1 MMRFENARV
10 ALQHAKT
17 FHQQLGDFYHSL
29 SPQVTQPKAKLL
41 LDYIIHQER
50 SLVDAL
56 SAFKSSSPKGVLD
69 TWLQYTNDS
78 EILQLPDIAV
88 SKEIHSDEDILNI
101 STQMSDE
108 LLSLYAQVEEQIDEE
123 KVKAI
128 FHNLADMQVQKQ
140 KKITMNYDRMMDM

>member
-1 MMRFENARV
+1 MMRFENARS
-10 ALQHAKT
+10 AMQHAKT

-29 SPQVTQPKAKLL
+29 SSQVTQPKAKLL
-41 LDYIIHQER
+41 LDYITQQER

-56 SAFKSSSPKGVLD
+56 SAFESNTPKGVLD
-69 TWLQYTNDS
+69 TWLQYANDS
-78 EILQLPDIAV
+78 EILKLPTTAA
-88 SKEIHSDEDILNI
+88 SKTNHTAEDILNI

-140 KKITMNYDRMMDM
+140 QKITMNYDRMMDM